1 MDFLEAVQKRRSMY
15 SLTKESPI
23 TEERIGELLKE
34 AVKNLPSSFNMQS
47 SRAVLLLRENHTRLW
62 EIVMQTLKGVVPED
76 AFARTE
82 KKIQSFSAAYGTI
95 LFYEDMDVVEEFSKK
110 FELYR
115 DKFHIWAQQTNGML
129 QYAVWTLLEAEG
141 LGASLQHYNP
151 LIDTQVKTEWNI
163 PDGWSL
169 IAQMPFGA
177 PSALPKEK
185 QFRKIEERVLIF
197 P

>member
-1 MDFLEAVQKRRSMY
+1 MDFLEAVQKRRSIY
-15 SLTKESPI
+15 SLEKAAPVSD
-23 TEERIGELLKE
+23 ERIEELLKE

-47 SRAVLLLRENHTRLW
+47 SRAVLLLDESHSKLW
-62 EIVMQTLKGVVPED
+62 DIVMQTLKGIVASD

-95 LFYEDMDVVEEFSKK
+95 LFYEDMGVVEEFSKK

-151 LIDTQVKTEWNI
+151 LIDEKVKTEWNI
-163 PDGWSL
+163 PDGWQL
-169 IAQMPFGA
+169 IAQMPFGTPA
-177 PSALPKEK
+177 ALPKEK
-185 QFRKIEERVLIF
+185 QFRKIEERVWLF

>member
-1 MDFLEAVQKRRSMY
+1 MDFLEAVQKRRSIY
-15 SLTKESPI
+15 SLEKSSPI
-23 TEERIGELLKE
+23 SDERIEELLKE

-47 SRAVLLLRENHTRLW
+47 SRAVLLLDESHSKLW
-62 EIVMQTLKGVVPED
+62 DIVMQTLKGIVASD

-95 LFYEDMDVVEEFSKK
+95 LFYEDMGVVEEFSKK

-151 LIDTQVKTEWNI
+151 LIDEKVKTEWNI
-163 PDGWSL
+163 PDGWQL
-169 IAQMPFGA
+169 IAQMPFGTPA
-177 PSALPKEK
+177 ALPKEK
-185 QFRKIEERVLIF
+185 QFRKIEERVWLF